1 VAEVATYCEYQ
12 IKVKEQ
18 EFLDRMKE
26 VTDACNHQLEESQLK
41 MEASLQER
49 VEKVGYN
56 YPSIFRPI
64 IYFVH
69 LHDGHPWGTLYTL
82 TLGSVFVI

>member
-64 IYFVH
+64 NILFICMMVTH
-69 LHDGHPWGTLYTL
+69 GGHSIL
-82 TLGSVFVI
+82 

>member
-56 YPSIFRPI
+56 LSFNFQTHNILFI
-64 IYFVH
+64 
-69 LHDGHPWGTLYTL
+69 LHDGHPWGIL
-82 TLGSVFVI
+82 

>member
-1 VAEVATYCEYQ
+1 MATYCEYQ

-26 VTDACNHQLEESQLK
+26 VTDVCNHQLEESQLK

-56 YPSIFRPI
+56 CPSMLKF
-64 IYFVH
+64 FNDF
-69 LHDGHPWGTLYTL
+69 LL
-82 TLGSVFVI
+82 F

>member
-49 VEKVGYN
+49 VEKV
-56 YPSIFRPI
+56 
-64 IYFVH
+64 V
-69 LHDGHPWGTLYTL
+69 L
-82 TLGSVFVI
+82 

>member
-1 VAEVATYCEYQ
+1 MATYCEYQ

-64 IYFVH
+64 IFCSFAMMITH
-69 LHDGHPWGTLYTL
+69 GEHSILYPRV
-82 TLGSVFVI
+82 SFVIK